1 MAVRVRFV
9 LNRSGYIR
17 SIGPIMNDAAY
28 RGAQSVRSKAVANI
42 NSLGR
47 VNTGLMKN
55 SIRVRKS
62 VTRVPQAVAYTIAS
76 LAPYAK
82 YQEFGTRAH
91 GPRRARFMVFRI
103 RGKGP
108 LIHAKWVRG
117 VTPGRFMQRALDA
130 TSIRDF
136 YP

>member
-1 MAVRVRFV
+1 MVRARFV
-9 LNRSGYIR
+9 LNRSGYVR
-17 SIGPIMNDAAY
+17 AIGPIMNDATY
-28 RGAQSVRSKAVANI
+28 RAAQKVRSRTIANI

-55 SIRVRKS
+55 SIQARKS
-62 VTRVPQAVAYTIAS
+62 ETRVPDSVAYTVAS
-76 LAPYAK
+76 RAPYVR

-91 GPRRARFMVFRI
+91 GPRRAKHLVFRI

-108 LIHAKWVRG
+108 LIFAKWVRG
-117 VTPGRFMQRALDA
+117 VTPGRFFQRAIDA